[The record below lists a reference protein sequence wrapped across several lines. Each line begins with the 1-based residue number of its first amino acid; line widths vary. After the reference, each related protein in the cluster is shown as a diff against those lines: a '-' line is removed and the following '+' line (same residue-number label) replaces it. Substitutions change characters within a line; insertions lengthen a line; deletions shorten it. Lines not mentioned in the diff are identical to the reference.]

1 MERIPPSKRY
11 LQSFLILS
19 LFISSILSN
28 KIIISRYEHF
38 NGLSMKYFIPLAH
51 ESGYWRINQQSPYSN
66 SINRG
71 KLNPNKTLYETDTTQ
86 SGSNYTRILKY
97 GTIKLA
103 NFDASIFYYEIPE
116 KSVPYIDAYDGLTFA
131 LNPANESFSI
141 MHLLKKEAQIKKMSY
156 AFDPMANESHQGVFY
171 LGGLPGGVIKN
182 KFKGKCKVSG
192 DEWGCHLNYIYFEGN
207 ESMIYKNKHKALFQS
222 AFKAITAPREYM
234 NYLTSTVFKKYIHD
248 GFCYVDKN
256 YYSDYIISC
265 KNAQYV
271 YDTFPSHLNFVF
283 DNIILTIPKNQI
295 LYFPNYKTYDRVV
308 CNIYTD
314 LNEELQSI
322 WTFGDHFLSN
332 YITEFNYEDREVIFY
347 SNSTIQ
353 TFNLENIE
361 RGKRILKVMIVSM
374 SLTIV
379 ILWYVKKKKTKEFG

>member
-1 MERIPPSKRY
+1 
-11 LQSFLILS
+11 
-19 LFISSILSN
+19 
-28 KIIISRYEHF
+28 
-38 NGLSMKYFIPLAH
+38 
-51 ESGYWRINQQSPYSN
+51 
-66 SINRG
+66 
-71 KLNPNKTLYETDTTQ
+71 
-86 SGSNYTRILKY
+86 
-97 GTIKLA
+97 
-103 NFDASIFYYEIPE
+103 
-116 KSVPYIDAYDGLTFA
+116 
-131 LNPANESFSI
+131 
-141 MHLLKKEAQIKKMSY
+141 
-156 AFDPMANESHQGVFY
+156 
-171 LGGLPGGVIKN
+171 
-182 KFKGKCKVSG
+182 
-192 DEWGCHLNYIYFEGN
+192 
-207 ESMIYKNKHKALFQS
+207 
-222 AFKAITAPREYM
+222 M

-322 WTFGDHFLSN
+322 WTFGYHFLSN